1 MAPILV
7 LVEGKNESIPSG
19 QGQLAA
25 EMVASLRFNQKAKNT
40 IDTVYGVVTTGD
52 NWRFHRLR
60 ESEFVIDTRIY
71 VIGEVDQILGIL
83 LYIMGLNPVETSV

>member
-52 NWRFHRLR
+52 NRRFHRLR